1 MDQTGRCLYQFVK
14 KFDIF
19 YFSDLD
25 YMYKGDDD
33 TLIVPTNLANRIR
46 KMAPESTAI
55 GSLKRDEPVMNDI
68 ESKYFMPFEIEPYE
82 KHEDYFSGAGYVLKG
97 KFALEVAKAR
107 HFTRG
112 NGLDSQRIFVI
123 TSIICGNRLKIT
135 HMQKSGKKSYL
146 NNLKNH
152 GYQSDHSFKSDY

>member
-1 MDQTGRCLYQFVK
+1 
-14 KFDIF
+14 
-19 YFSDLD
+19 
-25 YMYKGDDD
+25 MYKGDDD

-46 KMAPESTAI
+46 NMAPESTAI
-55 GSLKRDEPVMNDI
+55 GSLKRNEPVMNDI

-112 NGLDSQRIFVI
+112 NGLDVKNISYNFNYLWLSLQKN
-123 TSIICGNRLKIT
+123 TYAKI
-135 HMQKSGKKSYL
+135 
-146 NNLKNH
+146 
-152 GYQSDHSFKSDY
+152 

>member
-68 ESKYFMPFEIEPYE
+68 ESKY
-82 KHEDYFSGAGYVLKG
+82 
-97 KFALEVAKAR
+97 
-107 HFTRG
+107 
-112 NGLDSQRIFVI
+112 
-123 TSIICGNRLKIT
+123 
-135 HMQKSGKKSYL
+135 
-146 NNLKNH
+146 
-152 GYQSDHSFKSDY
+152 